1 MDFYVVLDRAGY
13 RVAKRRQQLAK
24 VGVQHRVTK
33 SDAIRWFQSK
43 FEVMRPSSLIHSRL
57 HAVKLPHMLLLYLPA
72 YHSMHCGV
80 QEGHHEL
87 VSLIRRVGG
96 FCAATLD

>member
-43 FEVMRPSSLIHSRL
+43 FEVMRPSPLVYFKL
-57 HAVKLPHMLLLYLPA
+57 HGVKLSLALLPYPST
-72 YHSMHCGV
+72 YNSMHC
-80 QEGHHEL
+80 EGHIGHQDQN
-87 VSLIRRVGG
+87 VSS
-96 FCAATLD
+96 AD